1 MLNHFKLL
9 WKMEK
14 NDSGFLFNPIHRE
27 KVKVLVDAET
37 EDEAWRELYKFISN

>member
-14 NDSGFLFNPIHRE
+14 KDSEFVFKSIFRD
-27 KVKVLVDAET
+27 KVKILVEAET
-37 EDEAWRELYKFISN
+37 EDEAWGELYKFIND